1 MFVHNLTNAYC
12 DCDRVVVCIFVCH
25 LLHILASQQL
35 HNMNTRKYSGWHK
48 ILGQGPCLSSVTTL
62 SISFLIESN
71 ITQSQN
77 TYNFL
82 LQNSLDLYSPQTFL
96 HFKFL
101 TGATLSCLL
110 LRSSKNAFIMQS
122 KSTFLEF
129 FDVYSSLQICPLPP
143 PPPWKILQGRNLLRM
158 NDVISIEHML
168 CSQESS
174 FAFCLASWLKVRQ
187 VNHIRYLY

>member
-1 MFVHNLTNAYC
+1 MFVHNLTKAYC
-12 DCDRVVVCIFVCH
+12 DCDRVVVCIFVWH

-48 ILGQGPCLSSVTTL
+48 TIGQEPRLSSVTTL

-82 LQNSLDLYSPQTFL
+82 LQNSLDLYSPQTFFTF
-96 HFKFL
+96 FKFL

-129 FDVYSSLQICPLPP
+129 FNVYPSLQICPLPP
-143 PPPWKILQGRNLLRM
+143 PEKFFRGEI
-158 NDVISIEHML
+158 
-168 CSQESS
+168 CSG
-174 FAFCLASWLKVRQ
+174 
-187 VNHIRYLY
+187 